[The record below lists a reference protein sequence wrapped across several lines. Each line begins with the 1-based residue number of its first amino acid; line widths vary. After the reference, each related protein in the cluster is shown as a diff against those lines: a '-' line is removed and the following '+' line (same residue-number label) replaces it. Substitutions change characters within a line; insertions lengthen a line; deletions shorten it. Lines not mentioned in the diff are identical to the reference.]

1 MKRRWRDLWA
11 ATDPLLVH
19 AGPASE
25 LLVARTRIAVVSVLL
40 AVAVAAVLVYQRRAA
55 VAEALLLLAALALAV
70 IIHGLIRS
78 RFYRPWFGAAT
89 SALDVSLV
97 TIALAVP
104 LIGDGPAPPVAGRV
118 AFGVYFLA
126 IAATALRY
134 DARTSTL
141 TGLLAAAEYAGVAAW
156 ADWPVTAP
164 AEYGRMAL
172 LVCAGLISTVVVW
185 RAQTLRRLSASDPL
199 TALMNRGYFDERMVE
214 EEIRAKRYHRPLA
227 IAMIDIDH
235 FKEFNDTYGHV
246 SGDEALA
253 TVASAIR
260 KSVRRTDL
268 VARYGGEEFVIAFP
282 ETAPAVAVRKGE
294 DIRRAVQETG
304 VILRGSR
311 GVARVAVSVGVAG
324 WPDDALDLATV
335 MERADQR
342 LYQAKQMGRNQVIG
356 PTGV

>member
-40 AVAVAAVLVYQRRAA
+40 AVAVAAVVVYQGRAA
-55 VAEALLLLAALALAV
+55 ISDAMLLLGALALAI
-70 IIHGLIRS
+70 IIHGVIRS
-78 RFYRPWFGAAT
+78 RFYRAWLGPAT
-89 SALDVSLV
+89 SALDVTLV
-97 TIALAVP
+97 SAALAIP
-104 LIGDGPAPPVAGRV
+104 LIGGGAATPVAGRV

-141 TGLLAAAEYAGVAAW
+141 TGLLAAAEYAGIAAW

-164 AEYGRMAL
+164 AEYGRIAL
-172 LVCAGLISTVVVW
+172 LLCAGLISTTVVW
-185 RAQTLRRLSASDPL
+185 RAQMLRRLSASDPL
-199 TALMNRGYFDERMVE
+199 TGLMNRGFFDERMVE

-235 FKEFNDTYGHV
+235 FKEFNDTHGHV

-282 ETAPAVAVRKGE
+282 ETAPRVAVNKGE
-294 DIRRAVQETG
+294 DIRRAVQEAG

-311 GVARVAVSVGVAG
+311 GVAKVAVSIGVAG
-324 WPDDALDLATV
+324 WPDDALDLPTV
-335 MERADQR
+335 VERADQR
-342 LYQAKQMGRNQVIG
+342 LYQAKQLGRNQVVG